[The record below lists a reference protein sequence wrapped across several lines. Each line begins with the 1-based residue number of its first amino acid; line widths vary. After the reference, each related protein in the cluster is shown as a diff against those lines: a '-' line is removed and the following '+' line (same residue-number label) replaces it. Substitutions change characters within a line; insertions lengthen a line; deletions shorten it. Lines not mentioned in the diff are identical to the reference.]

1 MYLKLQN
8 KAYSILKLVH
18 LIMPVLKSGKII
30 HMIVNL
36 IFGHWDVYYMKW
48 QHLNYHFKLRI
59 WMDFLKK
66 LSKVYFNF
74 NIGFY
79 PKLPITYSFD
89 LQNLIRMML

>member
-8 KAYSILKLVH
+8 KDYFILKLAH
-18 LIMPVLKSGKII
+18 LIMPVQKYGKII

-36 IFGHWDVYYMKW
+36 TFGLWDVYFMRW

-66 LSKVYFNF
+66 W
-74 NIGFY
+74 
-79 PKLPITYSFD
+79 
-89 LQNLIRMML
+89 